1 MCFPVHII
9 CDKPKCIFPA
19 VENSKLSADY
29 CILYLPCT
37 FSVIRDI
44 RNPARCP
51 IQAKQCLSLMKD
63 RIGFSKGDQSFHK
76 SKQIFITFLSS
87 PVQPCGLI
95 VLTIHIVIPI
105 LCVSKLISRQN
116 AWCSLR
122 KQKQK
127 KSILHLIFA
136 KCHHTSFSAWSFRT
150 AVPTVIII
158 RTVLIALSVCL
169 IMLPVIRDQVTECK
183 PCM

>member
-1 MCFPVHII
+1 MHALQGHGISLILHLFCSCNLIPFHFLFQSRKSKFVCFPVHII

-122 KQKQK
+122 KQK
-127 KSILHLIFA
+127 
-136 KCHHTSFSAWSFRT
+136 
-150 AVPTVIII
+150 
-158 RTVLIALSVCL
+158 
-169 IMLPVIRDQVTECK
+169 
-183 PCM
+183 